1 MKFKE
6 VDKIQ
11 QKCQKAMRLWGYAE
25 AKDQM
30 DLLKFNPV
38 SEIPKVLKEWNKKEK
53 EMINRD

>member
-11 QKCQKAMRLWGYAE
+11 QKCQNAMKLWGYAE

-38 SEIPKVLKEWNKKEK
+38 SDIPKILIE
-53 EMINRD
+53 

>member
-11 QKCQKAMRLWGYAE
+11 QKCQNAMKLWRYAE

-38 SEIPKVLKEWNKKEK
+38 SEIPKILIE
-53 EMINRD
+53 